1 MLYFFRLLHSTLSA
15 FKESRDRSRGQGA
28 FLSLV
33 DNKSRDDLD
42 DACADIDMTMNIVQD
57 FSNEIF
63 SNIEQ
68 LNRNS
73 LIVSGGDNC
82 DKENKNCNKTLVY
95 IEDET
100 DCYRSNKNDTLTK
113 DSEKNLA
120 AMDKCR
126 EHRKSACSDAD
137 KTLLERRRVSLPEIT
152 ALPNIRAIK
161 IR

>member
-1 MLYFFRLLHSTLSA
+1 MSA
-15 FKESRDRSRGQGA
+15 FKESRDKSRGQGA

-33 DNKSRDDLD
+33 DSKSHDGQDN
-42 DACADIDMTMNIVQD
+42 ACVDIDMTMDIVKD

-68 LNRNS
+68 LNRTPLLLEETS
-73 LIVSGGDNC
+73 VNC
-82 DKENKNCNKTLVY
+82 EKPCTKTKLH

-100 DCYRSNKNDTLTK
+100 KTYGLTK
-113 DSEKNLA
+113 SGGRIKVCEQTNDVKHKAKADIDEETEPVG
-120 AMDKCR
+120 DK
-126 EHRKSACSDAD
+126 

-152 ALPNIRAIK
+152 SLPNKRAIR